1 MNPLPMILPYNEP
14 EAAPTSRGSRFCTG
28 RASGLSRGYA
38 EALKGALFDVQT
50 RLKTPV

>member
-1 MNPLPMILPYNEP
+1 MNPLSMILPYNEP

-38 EALKGALFDVQT
+38 DPLKRALFRFET
-50 RLKTPV
+50 APPAG